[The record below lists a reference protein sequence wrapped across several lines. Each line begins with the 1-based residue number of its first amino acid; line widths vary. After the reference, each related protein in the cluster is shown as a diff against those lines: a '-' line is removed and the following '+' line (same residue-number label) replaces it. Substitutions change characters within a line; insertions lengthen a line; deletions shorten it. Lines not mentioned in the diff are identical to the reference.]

1 MSNLAGDAGLDLRK
15 GDRRTVRFILRVN
28 ERINTF
34 VFEARLARHFL
45 LGRAPRWR
53 VDLSAHRRHGVMVRG
68 AWLRHAHLT
77 VEEVNDLVLFGGY
90 AEHALLARLGLA
102 WGFLFH

>member
-1 MSNLAGDAGLDLRK
+1 
-15 GDRRTVRFILRVN
+15 
-28 ERINTF
+28 
-34 VFEARLARHFL
+34 
-45 LGRAPRWR
+45 
-53 VDLSAHRRHGVMVRG
+53 MVRG